1 MNARF
6 YLLIFVPRFI
16 IDTAAPSFYLLTRKG
31 DAESCEGVP
40 GRLNLFFKR
49 VDSEKKSKYKVDRG
63 EDLEAGECP
72 GLVTRMYFC
81 GLSEKVG
88 STQ

>member
-49 VDSEKKSKYKVDRG
+49 VDNEKNPNIKRIGAKIWKPENVPGSSP
-63 EDLEAGECP
+63 ECIF
-72 GLVTRMYFC
+72 VA
-81 GLSEKVG
+81 
-88 STQ
+88 